1 MRYGRASPPS
11 SWAWPSGFGPARG
24 GCIVRVACLDPA
36 RAFFAFLALPERRV
50 GLEIIHQEFRR
61 FEGCLAMRR
70 RRHHQHA
77 VLAWRDAAEPVND
90 GEPLQQPA
98 RQRLVGVAPDLGLR
112 HAGIMLER
120 QRGDRFAVLAAA
132 ADAAERDDGADIGAA
147 FGERRDFLRDVEIRL
162 LDANG
167 RRDGHMKA
175 QPPVI
180 GGKNAISRAPDIT
193 ASGLTWAWS

>member
-1 MRYGRASPPS
+1 MWSGRASLPA
-11 SWAWPSGFGPARG
+11 WCVWPSGLGPARG
-24 GCIVRVACLDPA
+24 CGVVMAARLDPA

-70 RRHHQHA
+70 RRQHQHD

-90 GEPLQQPA
+90 GEPLQRPA
-98 RQRLVGVAPDLGLR
+98 RQRLVGMAPDLGFR

-147 FGERRDFLRDVEIRL
+147 VGE
-162 LDANG
+162 N
-167 RRDGHMKA
+167 
-175 QPPVI
+175 
-180 GGKNAISRAPDIT
+180 
-193 ASGLTWAWS
+193 SGLLREVESGLLASDARAHGRP